1 MDDSKKPL
9 LIGLIVLFL
18 ALAGLITYWTS
29 RDPGGL
35 SAVRG
40 EIQLMKCRNKDCQNV
55 FEMDMADYITELR
68 QRASGLQTPGL
79 RCPKCGKNS
88 AYAAMKCP
96 RCGAVFE
103 PGAAG
108 ANKLVDT
115 CPECG
120 FSERASRRTN
130 P

>member
-9 LIGLIVLFL
+9 MIGLIVVCF
-18 ALAGLITYWTS
+18 ALAGVIAYWTS
-29 RDPGGL
+29 RDSGDL

-40 EIQLMKCRNKDCQNV
+40 EIQLMKCRNKDCQHV

-68 QRASGLQTPGL
+68 EHTTGLQVPGL
-79 RCPKCGKNS
+79 PCPKCGKNS
-88 AYAAMKCP
+88 AYAAIKCP
-96 RCGAVFE
+96 RCGVVFE

-108 ANKLVDT
+108 RDKLVDT